1 MDPNEGGSGLDPA
14 AIPADS
20 KYVCIDRLDEADYWR
35 SHFGTSRD
43 ELEQAVEA
51 VGHGYA
57 AVAAYLNQDRS
68 KH

>member
-1 MDPNEGGSGLDPA
+1 MGTHEGGSDLDPA

-20 KYVCIDRLDEADYWR
+20 KYVCIDRSDETDYWR
-35 SHFGTSRD
+35 SHFGASRD

-57 AVAAYLNQDRS
+57 AVAAYLNQDRNN
-68 KH
+68 H